1 MTCNATAM
9 KAVCGAPIKGMEMKE
24 KPKAPLAGFNTR
36 TTKIVS
42 ALAGKPK
49 QQQTAA

>member
-1 MTCNATAM
+1 MNCNATAI

-24 KPKAPLAGFNTR
+24 KPKAPMAGFNTR

-42 ALAGKPK
+42 VLAGKSN
-49 QQQTAA
+49 Q